1 MSRSSLLKN
10 MSNNTKQTMTVVIA
24 LLVLMVVF
32 SIASPYFLQTN
43 NLMTIGLQTSITC
56 ITGYGLT
63 FVLIA
68 GAVDLSV
75 GSCIAFTGVMC
86 ALLIQAGLSPS
97 LAVVMTLLIGGL
109 VGFLN
114 AVMVTKMR
122 MPPFIATLGALMALR
137 GLALAITEAKPVF
150 IDVPNFKLLAQ
161 YRLFGV
167 IPLPVIYMLA
177 LGLLAS
183 FLLRKT
189 VIGRNVFAVGSN
201 EEAARLSGISVFKIQ
216 IFVYVFSGVMASVAG
231 IILASRVTSG
241 QPAIASGYEANAIAA
256 AVIGGTSMRGGHGS
270 IIGTIFGALILG
282 VLMNGLNLMNIS
294 QNWQMFATGIVVIF
308 AVYIDKLRS
317 MQGV

>member
-1 MSRSSLLKN
+1 
-10 MSNNTKQTMTVVIA
+10 
-24 LLVLMVVF
+24 
-32 SIASPYFLQTN
+32 
-43 NLMTIGLQTSITC
+43 MTIGLQTSITC